1 MANKGKSLNITIKP
15 GEKYV
20 YYLEYSPLAK
30 ALNPYFVVEIMSVD
44 NYYKI
49 RSDYYTKK
57 TEVDDVIRYN
67 YYGNDDPYRFYI
79 ENISDSDI
87 SLYKI
92 QYNNVIDGLRTS
104 LYSATMSPHMEYT
117 LLNVASMTKG
127 VKYDENNMAPTI
139 NSVTYPHVEL
149 SSKNVYDVL
158 EEIDSRMASCGRVFE
173 ELEFGA
179 GKDVDIL
186 DYNNTQIT
194 LENYAIANI
203 IYYNTKAKYIMLLY
217 TLDNNGNSI
226 FLESTDGVQWTKL
239 HEIQSLVLT
248 DIKTN
253 KNPGSPMYAI
263 GYSTITGK
271 VDGVTSFE
279 RGEITLLSISTN
291 MSLVILDTYEKMIPL
306 PNELLDLKISYKT
319 SFDVDDC
326 SIIVASHS
334 VLYFY
339 AIPKSFYA
347 IPEGAVIESDTP
359 INIDIENATIVN
371 IDSGRYII
379 YENCYPFSLNY
390 HNFNTIVYVVEFAN
404 IDTFRLT
411 LGRDIRVYTQ
421 PSLYSGNNSHIAYIS
436 NYCDAD
442 GNPYVNIITDNRL
455 VIGTLSMVHNG
466 TKYTI
471 KFTEKEIAAYSD
483 FFFNC
488 PIGQYNNTIITRR
501 KTSLSNV
508 SYSYENAINLYN
520 SRTIK
525 SFVASPLHSNTEYTA
540 FNIMRLNNY
549 IYIYEPSYTAAEL
562 DGNTKLCYF
571 KMKV

>member
-1 MANKGKSLNITIKP
+1 MANKTKSLNITIKP

-20 YYLEYSPLAK
+20 YYLEYSPLTK
-30 ALNPYFVVEIMSVD
+30 ASNPYFTIEMIGAYTSY
-44 NYYKI
+44 NI
-49 RSDYYTKK
+49 RSYYYNTK
-57 TEVDDVIRYN
+57 TEVDDFIKYN

-104 LYSATMSPHMEYT
+104 LYSATISPNMEYT
-117 LLNVASMTKG
+117 PLNVASMTKG

-139 NSVTYPHVEL
+139 NSVIYPHVEL

-186 DYNNTQIT
+186 DYNNTQVT

-203 IYYNTKAKYIMLLY
+203 IYYNIKAKYIMLLY

-253 KNPGSPMYAI
+253 KNPGSAMYVI

-271 VDGVTSFE
+271 VDGTESFQ
-279 RGEITLLSISTN
+279 RGEIVLLSISTN
-291 MSLVILDTYEKMIPL
+291 MSLFILDTYAQMSAL
-306 PNELLDLKISYKT
+306 PNDFYDLKTGYAT

-326 SIIVASHS
+326 SIIVSS
-334 VLYFY
+334 YPYLYFY
-339 AIPKSFYA
+339 AIPKS
-347 IPEGAVIESDTP
+347 AVIGADNTFK
-359 INIDIENATIVN
+359 IDIANATFVN

-379 YENCYPFSLNY
+379 YENCYASTLSS
-390 HNFNTIVYVVEFAN
+390 HNFNTIVYVIEFAN
-404 IDTFRLT
+404 IDVSSSLI
-411 LGRDIRVYTQ
+411 LDEDVRVYTQ
-421 PSLYSGNNSHIAYIS
+421 PNLYSGNNSHIAYIS

-442 GNPYVNIITDNRL
+442 GNPYVNIITDNRS
-455 VIGTLSMVHNG
+455 VIGTLSIVHNG
-466 TKYTI
+466 TECTI
-471 KFTEKEIAAYSD
+471 EFKEITAYSD
-483 FFFNC
+483 PFFNC
-488 PIGQYNNTIITRR
+488 PIGQYNNTVITRKR
-501 KTSLSNV
+501 TSLSNV
-508 SYSYENAINLYN
+508 SYLYTNAINSDSGKN
-520 SRTIK
+520 IK
-525 SFVASPLHSNTEYTA
+525 DFVASPIHSNAEYTA

-549 IYIYEPSYTAAEL
+549 IYIYEPSYTNRRL

>member
-1 MANKGKSLNITIKP
+1 MANKTKSLNITIKP

-20 YYLEYSPLAK
+20 YYLEYSPLTK
-30 ALNPYFVVEIMSVD
+30 ASSPYFAIKMIGAYTSY
-44 NYYKI
+44 NI
-49 RSDYYTKK
+49 RSYYYNTK
-57 TEVDDVIRYN
+57 TEVDNFIRYN
-67 YYGNDDPYRFYI
+67 YYGNDDPYRVYI

-87 SLYKI
+87 LLDSI
-92 QYNNVIDGLRTS
+92 QYSNVIDGLRTS
-104 LYSATMSPHMEYT
+104 LYSATMSPNMEYT
-117 LLNVASMTKG
+117 PLNVASMTKG

-186 DYNNTQIT
+186 DYNNTQVT

-203 IYYNTKAKYIMLLY
+203 IYNNTKAKYIMLLY

-248 DIKTN
+248 DIKKN
-253 KNPGSPMYAI
+253 KNPGSAMYAI

-271 VDGVTSFE
+271 VDGTTSFQ
-279 RGEITLLSISTN
+279 RGEIVLLSITTN
-291 MSLVILDTYEKMIPL
+291 MSLFILDTYARMSVL
-306 PNELLDLKISYKT
+306 PNDFYDLKTGYAT
-319 SFDVDDC
+319 SFDVDNC
-326 SIIVASHS
+326 SIIVSS
-334 VLYFY
+334 SSNLYFY
-339 AIPKSFYA
+339 AIPKGA
-347 IPEGAVIESDTP
+347 ALPLPHLIP
-359 INIDIENATIVN
+359 IDIENATIVN

-379 YENCYPFSLNY
+379 YENCYASTLSS
-390 HNFNTIVYVVEFAN
+390 HNFNTIVYVVEFAI
-404 IDTFRLT
+404 IDVLADE
-411 LGRDIRVYTQ
+411 DIRVYTQ
-421 PSLYSGNNSHIAYIS
+421 PSLYSGNDSHIAYIS
-436 NYCDAD
+436 NYCDAN
-442 GNPYVNIITDNRL
+442 GNPYVNIITDNHL

-466 TKYTI
+466 TEYTI
-471 KFTEKEIAAYSD
+471 EFKEIAAHPD
-483 FFFNC
+483 PFFNC
-488 PIGQYNNTIITRR
+488 PIGQYNNTVITRKR
-501 KTSLSNV
+501 TSLSNV
-508 SYSYENAINLYN
+508 SYLYTNAINSDSGKN
-520 SRTIK
+520 IK
-525 SFVASPLHSNTEYTA
+525 DFVASPIHSNAEYTA

-549 IYIYEPSYTAAEL
+549 IYIYEPSYTNRRL